1 MQYQGGK
8 SRIANNIKEVILDE
22 ISRWKVENSQTIST
36 GYNGECRERESNG
49 TFVSLFCGSCAVEVK
64 LAPYFDKII
73 CNDKHEYLISLYIA
87 MQNGYIPPDYIT
99 KEEYDIVKNNINT
112 YPKEY
117 VGFVG
122 FGSSFGGK
130 WFGGYGKS
138 KKPNGEIRWHSQ
150 ESKKALLRDMKILEN
165 AEFTCK
171 DYREVV
177 IPKGSI
183 VYCDPPY
190 DNTTPYSGIE
200 RFNSQE
206 FWEYMRK
213 ISQDNLVFISEQNA
227 PDDFECIWEKPFTR
241 TLDRNKDNQFKVT
254 EKLFKWKG

>member
-1 MQYQGGK
+1 MRYQGGK
-8 SRIANNIKEVILDE
+8 SRIAKQLAQVIMAN
-22 ISRWKVENSQTIST
+22 VE
-36 GYNGECRERESNG
+36 RERESNG
-49 TFVSLFCGSCAVEVK
+49 ALVSLFCGACSVESK
-64 LAPYFDKII
+64 LAPYFDKVI
-73 CNDKHEYLISLYIA
+73 CNDKHDYLISLYKA

-99 KEEYDIVKNNINT
+99 EEEYNSVKNNIDK

-130 WFGGYGKS
+130 WFGSYGRS
-138 KKPNGEIRWHSQ
+138 KKPNGERRWHSQ
-150 ESKKALLRDMKILEN
+150 ESKKALLRDMKILQN
-165 AEFTCK
+165 AEFICQ
-171 DYREVV
+171 DYRDVI
-177 IPKGSI
+177 IPKGSV

-200 RFNSQE
+200 KFNSQE

-213 ISQDNLVFISEQNA
+213 ISKDNLVFISEQKA

-241 TLDRNKDNQFKVT
+241 TLDRNKDNQFNVT
-254 EKLFKWKG
+254 EKLFTYKNSKYAT